1 MLLTGLRK
9 LYRPSGKCVSPFLDM
24 KPLVTV
30 IILNWNGKDDTV
42 ECLESLRKVTY
53 PNYKVLLVDNAS
65 TDGFAEYFKGK
76 YPDIEIIVNPENLG
90 FAGGNNVGIR
100 HALQQ
105 GADYLLLL
113 NNDTVVYP
121 DFLGGLVDVGESDAR
136 AAIMGPKICFY
147 SDPEKVW
154 SAGGTINMFTGRIGN
169 DGEGLA
175 QGGLKGVRE
184 VDYVSGCALLI
195 KSGVAGHIG
204 PMDED
209 YFLYFEEADWNL
221 RARRLGY
228 ACVMDNDVR
237 ILHKSGAAVKK
248 IKGSDYYYTVRNLPR
263 FVSRNGKW
271 YHKIVFYPLF
281 FARYAASYV
290 LHRARGEREI
300 CRGIV
305 RGMADF
311 MKGKYGKY

>member
-1 MLLTGLRK
+1 MD
-9 LYRPSGKCVSPFLDM
+9 SSPE
-24 KPLVTV
+24 VAI
-30 IILNWNGKDDTV
+30 IILNWNGKEDTV
-42 ECLESLRKVTY
+42 ECLESLRGVTY
-53 PNYKVLLVDNAS
+53 PNRRVLLVDNAS
-65 TDGFAEYFKGK
+65 TDGSVELFRQR
-76 YPDIEIIVNPENLG
+76 YPDVELIVNGQNLG

-100 HALQQ
+100 RAQEE

-121 DFLGGLVDVGESDAR
+121 DFLGGLVDAAESDPR
-136 AAIMGPKICFY
+136 IGIVGPKICFY

-154 SAGGTINMFTGRIGN
+154 SAGGTINMATGRIGN

-175 QGGLKGVRE
+175 QKGLKGTKE

-195 KSGVAGHIG
+195 KSCVAGRIG

-221 RARRLGY
+221 MARRLGY
-228 ACVMDNDVR
+228 ACVVNNDVR
-237 ILHKSGAAVKK
+237 ILHKSGMAVKK

-263 FVSRNGKW
+263 FVGRNGKW
-271 YHKIVFYPLF
+271 YQKMTFYPLF

-290 LHRARGEREI
+290 LHLAGGEREV
-300 CRGIV
+300 CRGIA
-305 RGMADF
+305 RGMADSVR
-311 MKGKYGKY
+311 GKYGKY